1 MQPIVLK
8 IANSEGFADYSDG
21 LIPNTALNEYAS
33 DLGVLGDPTENFLAA
48 ALNQISGSGRY
59 GIPKGT
65 SFPLMKDP
73 TFEAKHGMHIDF
85 PQEKYI
91 DILKN

>member
-1 MQPIVLK
+1 MK
-8 IANSEGFADYSDG
+8 KF
-21 LIPNTALNEYAS
+21 EYKVEY
-33 DLGVLGDPTENFLAA
+33 GVRTHYLAA

-59 GIPKGT
+59 IIPKGT
-65 SFPLMKDP
+65 SFPLMQDP

-91 DILKN
+91 DILTN